1 MANDSFPVNIAANF
15 TFYYSIFRISQMN
28 DDTQITELLAAWS
41 DGDKTSLERL
51 MPMVE
56 QELRRIAHNYMRREN
71 VNHTLQT
78 TALVNEAYLKLVDQT
93 RIDWKNRVQFFGI
106 SAHLMRRILLN
117 HARDRTAAKRGGG
130 AMHVNYDDVS
140 VLSPEK
146 SDELIALDEALE
158 RLEKFD
164 KLKSRIVEMRYFGGL
179 TIEETAEVLG
189 IAEPTVSLHWRLAR
203 AWLRNEL
210 I

>member
-1 MANDSFPVNIAANF
+1 MNNDP
-15 TFYYSIFRISQMN
+15 
-28 DDTQITELLAAWS
+28 QITELLAAWS
-41 DGDKTSLERL
+41 DGDEDSLKRL

-93 RIDWKNRVQFFGI
+93 RISWQNRAQFFGI
-106 SAHLMRRILLN
+106 SAQIMRRILLN
-117 HARDRTAAKRGGG
+117 HARDRRAGKRGGN
-130 AMHVNYDDVS
+130 APHLNLDEVFPVS
-140 VLSPEK
+140 DEK

-164 KLKSRIVEMRYFGGL
+164 GLKSRIVELRYFGGL
-179 TIEETAEVLG
+179 TIEETAEVLQ
-189 IAEPTVSLHWRLAR
+189 IAPPTVSLHWRLAR
-203 AWLRNEL
+203 AWLKKE
-210 I
+210 IV